1 MKNALNNEVGMLG
14 AMFLWLVANL
24 KQGVIYFIKQALP
37 PNKSAGSVVKFID
50 ISQNFVAFSE
60 YMKFKKD
67 LQLLGCQSNDKAL
80 TKLRICQK

>member
-1 MKNALNNEVGMLG
+1 MS
-14 AMFLWLVANL
+14 FL
-24 KQGVIYFIKQALP
+24 IKSLSESLFQS
-37 PNKSAGSVVKFID
+37 SAKVVKFID

-80 TKLRICQK
+80 TKLRICQKWENLKGAC